1 MRRITI
7 EVTDQVITEIMNA
20 IRQRQRA
27 FGEVSLTGRVCEEA
41 LRAIKKSLEQKESV
55 IANAVPGSHVRSS
68 EL

>member
-7 EVTDQVITEIMNA
+7 EVADQVITEIMNSL
-20 IRQRQRA
+20 RQRQRA

-41 LRAIKKSLEQKESV
+41 LRAIKASLEQKESV
-55 IANAVPGSHVRSS
+55 VANPIPGSHVRSS